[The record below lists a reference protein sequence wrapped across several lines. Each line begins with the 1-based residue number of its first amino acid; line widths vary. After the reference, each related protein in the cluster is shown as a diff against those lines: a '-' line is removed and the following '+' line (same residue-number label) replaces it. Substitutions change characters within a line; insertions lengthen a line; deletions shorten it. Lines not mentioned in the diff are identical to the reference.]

1 MRIYR
6 SLQQVGDRGRPRC
19 VAIGFFDGV
28 HLGHQR
34 IVGRAVQAAKE
45 QGALPMVLT
54 FEPHPNAVLHPEGAP
69 RVLTPLEIKAELL
82 EALGV
87 KELLVIPFDVEFSRI
102 SPSEF
107 CSFVLSETLQAERI
121 MVGSNFHFG
130 FRGAGAPSDLAE
142 YGRDHGFEVET
153 SSLLVRG
160 GGPVSSTR
168 IRRLL
173 GDGQV
178 EAAADLLGRPHVLTG
193 LVVRGA
199 ARGRQLGMPTANLAL
214 DPPEV
219 LAPAPGVYV
228 TRAAFGREGPSDEGR
243 PAVTSVGTNPTF
255 ETDGAVRVETYVL
268 DFAESVYGQD
278 MSVEFL
284 ARLRGQRR
292 FDHVDELV
300 AQMQADLE
308 ATRRYFESVSAG

>member
-6 SLQQVGDRGRPRC
+6 SLREVVDRGRPRC

-34 IVGRAVQAAKE
+34 IVGRAVQAAEE

-82 EALGV
+82 ETLGV
-87 KELLVIPFDVEFSRI
+87 KELLVIPFDLQFSRI
-102 SPSEF
+102 SPAEF
-107 CSFVLSETLQAERI
+107 CSLVLSETLQATRI
-121 MVGSNFHFG
+121 MVGANFHFG
-130 FRGAGAPSDLAE
+130 HRGAGAPSDLAA

-153 SSLLVRG
+153 SSLLLRG
-160 GGPVSSTR
+160 EGPVSSTR
-168 IRRLL
+168 IRGLL
-173 GDGQV
+173 AEGRV
-178 EAAADLLGRPHVLTG
+178 EEAADLLGRPHLLTG
-193 LVVRGA
+193 VVVRGA
-199 ARGRQLGMPTANLAL
+199 SRGRELGMPTANLSL

-219 LAPAPGVYV
+219 LAPGPGVYV
-228 TRAAFGREGPSDEGR
+228 TRVAFGREGPLDEGR

-268 DFAESVYGQD
+268 DFADSVYGQP

-292 FDHVDELV
+292 FDHVDDLV

-308 ATRRYFESVSAG
+308 ATRRYFESTPAG